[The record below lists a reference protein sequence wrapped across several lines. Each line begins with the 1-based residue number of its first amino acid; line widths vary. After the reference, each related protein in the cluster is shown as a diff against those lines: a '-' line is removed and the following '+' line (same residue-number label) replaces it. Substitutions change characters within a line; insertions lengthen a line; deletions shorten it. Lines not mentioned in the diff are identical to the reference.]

1 MDGLACHID
10 KISYE
15 LLKSW
20 QLEDFL
26 KGGGRRGTQIFYE
39 WMQARHAIFIWFKH
53 LYMFYDTI
61 QAEDDILIFDLH
73 LQIQKSMINN
83 ITTVALEWM

>member
-1 MDGLACHID
+1 
-10 KISYE
+10 
-15 LLKSW
+15 
-20 QLEDFL
+20 
-26 KGGGRRGTQIFYE
+26 
-39 WMQARHAIFIWFKH
+39 
-53 LYMFYDTI
+53 MFYDTI